1 MLTSYETIMTPRK
14 ILGLLE
20 ALCKVTMVVLM
31 HERDKGEAIII
42 AGEITGAIIDV
53 YLQIKHLLL
62 QLQFSRAL
70 LQLSRAL
77 GAFYSSL
84 AAVLEHV

>member
-14 ILGLLE
+14 MLGLLE

-31 HERDKGEAIII
+31 HERYKGEAIII
-42 AGEITGAIIDV
+42 AGKITGAIIDV

-70 LQLSRAL
+70 

-84 AAVLEHV
+84 AAVLEHM